1 MLYCTHGRFVTI
13 RCHSDVKIICKKIN
27 VQYNFWFV
35 SFVYEPEYY
44 SLEGTNVVNSQL
56 VILIGLLVNGV

>member
-27 VQYNFWFV
+27 VQYKCWFV
-35 SFVYEPEYY
+35 TFVYQPDIVP
-44 SLEGTNVVNSQL
+44 LKVVN
-56 VILIGLLVNGV
+56 